1 MDGIIEFRGSLDGRS
16 YSCQYRRT
24 YHESLQCYAFTM
36 VPGSLS
42 WESITSGDE
51 VHAASL
57 EIKNEPMKLRSLIL
71 VRRAA

>member
-1 MDGIIEFRGSLDGRS
+1 MDGIIEFRGSLDGQS

-24 YHESLQCYAFTM
+24 YYESLQCYAFTM

-51 VHAASL
+51 VHAASR
-57 EIKNEPMKLRSLIL
+57 EIKNEPMKLRSLVL